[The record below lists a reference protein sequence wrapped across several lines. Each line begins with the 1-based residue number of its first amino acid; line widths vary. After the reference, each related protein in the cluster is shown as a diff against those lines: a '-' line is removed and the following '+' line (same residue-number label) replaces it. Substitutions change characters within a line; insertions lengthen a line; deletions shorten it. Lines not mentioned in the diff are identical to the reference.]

1 MIKTILS
8 IALLMLISSASYSS
22 IQTESQYCPMGLS
35 TLQNQSHNTGY
46 CCKVC
51 HKGKACGDS
60 CISVEKECHQ
70 PIGCACDV

>member
-1 MIKTILS
+1 MRIMIGIALILS
-8 IALLMLISSASYSS
+8 VSSASYSLA
-22 IQTESQYCPMGLS
+22 TVNNEYCPINRS
-35 TLQNQSHNTGY
+35 TFQNEAHSSGY

-70 PIGCACDV
+70 PTGCACDV